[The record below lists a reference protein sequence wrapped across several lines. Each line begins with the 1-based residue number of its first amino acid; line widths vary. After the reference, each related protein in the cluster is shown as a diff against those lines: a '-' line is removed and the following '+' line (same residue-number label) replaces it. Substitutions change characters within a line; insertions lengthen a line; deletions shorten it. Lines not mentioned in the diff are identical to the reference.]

1 MKKRNYIFEDMAIIV
16 LLVALS
22 AGLFFAIFNI
32 VADRM
37 EQNDRE
43 REESEQVESAYML
56 RHQIRMSGAYGM
68 NVNFNPEI

>member
-16 LLVALS
+16 LLVTLS

-37 EQNDRE
+37 EENDRE

-56 RHQIRMSGAYGM
+56 QHQIRMSGVYGM

>member
-1 MKKRNYIFEDMAIIV
+1 MKKRNYIFEDMAIII
-16 LLVALS
+16 LLVAVS
-22 AGLFFAIFNI
+22 AGLFFAILNI

-37 EQNDRE
+37 EKSERE

-56 RHQIRMSGAYGM
+56 QHQIRMSGAYGM